1 MKPEPV
7 PSAIVSRLLKSA
19 KELEEWADTHR
30 TASLAEHEQGV
41 LEILRRGMGRRAG
54 TCPGAGSAIGSTPA
68 LGVSRVR
75 YAASP
80 ASVASAVPDDSVWA
94 DSV

>member
-7 PSAIVSRLLKSA
+7 PSAIVSRLLESA

-41 LEILRRGMGRRAG
+41 LEIFRRCMG
-54 TCPGAGSAIGSTPA
+54 PA
-68 LGVSRVR
+68 LGGVLERALDSISRRLDACARRVPSAARAAARISGEFGVR
-75 YAASP
+75 
-80 ASVASAVPDDSVWA
+80 
-94 DSV
+94 